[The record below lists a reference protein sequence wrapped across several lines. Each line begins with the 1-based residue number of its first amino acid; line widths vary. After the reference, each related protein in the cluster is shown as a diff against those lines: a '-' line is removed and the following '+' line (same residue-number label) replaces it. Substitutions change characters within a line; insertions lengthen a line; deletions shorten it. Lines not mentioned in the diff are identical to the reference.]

1 MCMSCR
7 YFEINDKT
15 HFSCIFGHFFGREYE
30 KIHIFKQLFLLR
42 YLVCIILKSTVFMVS
57 EWWMDPRYSTKKA

>member
-15 HFSCIFGHFFGREYE
+15 QFSCIFGHFFGREYE
-30 KIHIFKQLFLLR
+30 KTHIVKQLFLLR
-42 YLVCIILKSTVFMVS
+42 YLVSIILNSTVFMVS